1 MGISPAFSSLG
12 SAGIDCAERP
22 AHSPWARK
30 RLWFLT
36 DRAAPGEEAGEG
48 TLMALN
54 QIKRGA
60 LLLFFFP

>member
-12 SAGIDCAERP
+12 LAGIDCAERP

-54 QIKRGA
+54 
-60 LLLFFFP
+60 